1 MWRKTIIPT
10 YRLWLHGLYGP
21 WCPLSPKRPI
31 NIISLSLRHHGGCGW
46 PGSRWT
52 SVHQQPSDWF
62 NHCIVMFPCREIN
75 GSLHLQGPYAS
86 SQPQYE
92 FQPCDHRTCV
102 SPVSLGRLLLYSTFF
117 SSMQLQAFRHFHLF
131 MSVLASVSAPLSGS
145 VDLFFYASVFR
156 RQRHFWGTH
165 RSGLKFGMMY
175 PDHIRNQL
183 DLHHVLFIFLILAQL
198 QNLRFRNIFWRT
210 YGRYGLKFG
219 IWHGD
224 VSWPPS

>member
-1 MWRKTIIPT
+1 
-10 YRLWLHGLYGP
+10 
-21 WCPLSPKRPI
+21 
-31 NIISLSLRHHGGCGW
+31 
-46 PGSRWT
+46 
-52 SVHQQPSDWF
+52 
-62 NHCIVMFPCREIN
+62 MFPCREIN
-75 GSLHLQGPYAS
+75 GSLHLHGPYAS

-117 SSMQLQAFRHFHLF
+117 FFDAVASFQAFPFVYVCVSFCFCTIKRFHRP
-131 MSVLASVSAPLSGS
+131 V
-145 VDLFFYASVFR
+145 FYASVFR

-198 QNLRFRNIFWRT
+198 TLQNLRFWNIFWRT
-210 YGRYGLKFG
+210 YGKNGLKFG